1 MRWGRAFRFLLVF
14 VLTTPGFVDPGRAD
28 AASWIRFDPDR
39 PQQTIEG
46 IGGALCFYNGW
57 ITAHPYKEEIY
68 QHAFAGL
75 NLSLL
80 RLGNWFRYTNAP
92 DTSAFEF
99 VARAER
105 ILQRPVPVL
114 MSSWA
119 PPAFLKS
126 NGQTG
131 NGGTLAYRDDRFLY
145 DEFARYWY
153 DALQFY
159 RSNGVSPTW
168 ISIQNEPDWE
178 AAYDSCIFRPAE
190 GYYRGTNYASYAKAL
205 TAVHQQLSSLPD
217 PPRLL
222 APEVVHIRWNTL
234 ASYAATLDPNTFYGV
249 AYHLYGDSIDDTV
262 DGYVPSL
269 REATRYFPDKP
280 RFMTEYGLSNMLDAA
295 ILLHHCLTAGRVSGF
310 SFWSLIWPGV
320 DGGLIQIEFPW
331 DRLRWTNAP
340 PGTPTQARGYWIA
353 PAYWAVKHYSYFV
366 TSGSRRI
373 EATSEHPQVLASAF
387 LTPDNLRLVGVLINR
402 QASTAATVRWDLG
415 SFAAFRATAYQTTS
429 AQAHDPTS
437 TNRFVPLGPIGP
449 ELALPPASVTTVI
462 WDAYVALGPATD
474 PIPAPG
480 AVGVPTDLSLQWTPG
495 SNALLYAVYLGPD
508 SNRVARAGPG
518 DPEFRGWTP
527 TNLFP
532 VRGLEGGK
540 TYFWRVDS
548 LAGGNTNASPV
559 WSFVTAAAPALKHRY
574 RFDEA
579 GGATVID
586 SASGPAGNGLL
597 PNGGLRSAGRL
608 RLVAGSQQYVALPPG
623 LLSGLNDFSVAV
635 WLRLH
640 SVANWARIF
649 DFGQDTR
656 TNMFLTARNGSNG
669 RLRFAITVAGSG
681 GEQRLDGPVLATGTW
696 YHIVVTLRGSVGVLH
711 VNGAPVATNSGFT
724 LRPSS
729 LGSTANNFLGRS
741 QYAWDP
747 YLDADLDE
755 FQIYRIAL
763 RPREIAALYRLG
775 PDRVLEESPP
785 VLQFSRTG
793 NQLRITWPLAHAGL
807 DLHVSTNLAR
817 PDWQPVAVPSP
828 LIVGDQ
834 WQVDLPLTQ
843 GLRFYRLAR

>member
-1 MRWGRAFRFLLVF
+1 MLVVGISCFLLV
-14 VLTTPGFVDPGRAD
+14 GGAA
-28 AASWIRFDPDR
+28 AASLIRIDPAR
-39 PQQTIEG
+39 PHQTIEG

-131 NGGTLAYRDDRFLY
+131 NGGTLAHRDGRFLY
-145 DEFARYWY
+145 EEFAQYWY

-159 RSNGVSPTW
+159 RSNGVSPAW

-178 AAYDSCIFRPAE
+178 ADYDSCIFRPVE
-190 GYYRGTNYASYAKAL
+190 GYYRGTNYASYARAL
-205 TAVHQQLSSLPD
+205 EAVHRRLSGLPD

-234 ASYAATLDPNTFYGV
+234 ASYAATLDPRTFYGV

-262 DGYVPSL
+262 DGYVSSL
-269 REATRYFPDKP
+269 VEATRYFPDKP

-310 SFWSLIWPGV
+310 AFWSLIWPGA

-331 DRLRWTNAP
+331 DRSRWTNAP

-353 PAYWAVKHYSYFV
+353 PAYWAVKHYSCFI
-366 TSGSRRI
+366 TPGSRRV

-387 LTPDNLRLVGVLINR
+387 LTPDNLRLVAVLINR
-402 QASTAATVRWDLG
+402 HASTAATIRWNLG
-415 SFAAFRATAYQTTS
+415 SFPAFRSSAYQTTS
-429 AQAHDPTS
+429 AQAHDPAS
-437 TNRFVPLGPIGP
+437 TNRFVPLGEIGP
-449 ELALPPASVTTVI
+449 EPALPPSSITTVI
-462 WDAYVALGPATD
+462 WDAYVPLGSAGD
-474 PIPAPG
+474 PSPAPG
-480 AVGVPTDLSLQWTPG
+480 AVGVPTDLQLRWTPG
-495 SNALLYAVYLGPD
+495 SNALVSAVYLGAD
-508 SNRVARAGPG
+508 SNRVARAGPA
-518 DPEFRGWTP
+518 DPEFRGWST
-527 TNLFP
+527 TNALP
-532 VRGLEGGK
+532 IRGLDGGT

-548 LAGGNTNASPV
+548 IAGGNTNAGPV

-574 RFDEA
+574 NFDEA
-579 GGATVID
+579 TGNTVID
-586 SASGPAGNGLL
+586 SASGPAGNGIL
-597 PNGGLRSAGRL
+597 PNGALRTAGRV
-608 RLVAGSQQYVALPPG
+608 RLSPASQQHVALPTG
-623 LLSGLNDFSVAV
+623 LVSGLNDFSAAV

-640 SVANWARIF
+640 SAANWARIF
-649 DFGQDTR
+649 DFGHNTQ

-669 RLRFAITVAGSG
+669 RLRFAITVSGSG
-681 GEQRLDGPVLATGTW
+681 GEQRMDGPVLATGLW
-696 YHIVVTLRGSVGVLH
+696 YHIVVTLRGSVGMLY
-711 VNGAPVATNSGFT
+711 VNGAPVATNTGLT

-729 LGSTANNFLGRS
+729 LGPTVNNYLGRS

-747 YLDADLDE
+747 YLDAELDE
-755 FQIYRIAL
+755 FQIYRVAL
-763 RPREIAALYRLG
+763 RPQEIAALYRLG
-775 PDRVLEESPP
+775 PDRLLAETPPLLEIRR
-785 VLQFSRTG
+785 LG
-793 NQLRITWPLAHAGL
+793 NQLRITWPLAHAGFAL
-807 DLHVSTNLAR
+807 QVATNLTR

-828 LIVGDQ
+828 AIVGDQ
-834 WQVDLPLTQ
+834 WQVDLSLSP
-843 GLRFYRLAR
+843 GPMRFYRLGR